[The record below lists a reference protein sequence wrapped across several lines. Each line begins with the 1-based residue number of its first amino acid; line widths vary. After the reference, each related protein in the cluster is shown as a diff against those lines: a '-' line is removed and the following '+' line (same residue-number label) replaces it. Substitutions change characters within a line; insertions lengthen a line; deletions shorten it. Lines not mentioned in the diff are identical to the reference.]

1 MSSEKQRFAK
11 RLNEVLSEAGLS
23 KLGAGRQSQ
32 FAKKIDVQSN
42 QAGKWLK
49 GEEFPPTSVLV
60 KIAKTY
66 NTRSNWLL
74 SGSGEKYENKK
85 HKESWI
91 PESLEKRGKLNKEAF
106 SVAMAW
112 MKLGTSKRKIIKDLI
127 NEFSTSDK

>member
-1 MSSEKQRFAK
+1 MSSEKKRFAQ
-11 RLNEVLSEAGLS
+11 RLNEVLSEAGLP

-32 FAKKIDVQSN
+32 LARKIGVQAA

-60 KIAKTY
+60 KIARTY

-85 HKESWI
+85 SEETWI
-91 PESLEKRGKLNKEAF
+91 PNTPEKRGKMNKEAF

-112 MKLGTSKRKIIKDLI
+112 MKLSASKRKIIKDLI
-127 NEFSTSDK
+127 NEFTATDK